1 MKRKQFINGTYKP
14 NERFISNNLECL
26 NRIIDEYS
34 KVYQNFLF
42 LGLGDF
48 NASVSEK
55 CLVEFCN
62 SNGLTSLI
70 K

>member
-1 MKRKQFINGTYKP
+1 MKRKWFINGSYDP
-14 NERFISNNLECL
+14 NERFISNNLEYL

-48 NASVSEK
+48 NASVTQMGL
-55 CLVEFCN
+55 LV
-62 SNGLTSLI
+62 
-70 K
+70 